1 MDPVGVRFSIGIG
14 GGLVTY
20 HRLVVGGYV
29 DQLAANVGS
38 CPASASSKGFSA
50 IESSIDRWS
59 SVEGGLAVTK
69 QQQEDPRHPL
79 FKGLAKVLGQKSV
92 ENGVDTA
99 EGRNKIGENTSQD

>member
-1 MDPVGVRFSIGIG
+1 MLDPVGVRFSIGIG

-38 CPASASSKGFSA
+38 CSASSKGFSA
-50 IESSIDRWS
+50 IESSIDRS

-69 QQQEDPRHPL
+69 QQQGDPRHPL
-79 FKGLAKVLGQKSV
+79 FEGLAKVLGQKSV
-92 ENGVDTA
+92 ENGVDTT

>member
-1 MDPVGVRFSIGIG
+1 MDPVGFRFSIWIG

-38 CPASASSKGFSA
+38 CPASSKGFST
-50 IESSIDRWS
+50 IESSIDRS
-59 SVEGGLAVTK
+59 SVEGLAVTK
-69 QQQEDPRHPL
+69 QQQEDPWHPL

>member
-1 MDPVGVRFSIGIG
+1 MDPVGFRFSIWIG

-38 CPASASSKGFSA
+38 CPASSKGFST
-50 IESSIDRWS
+50 IESSIDRS
-59 SVEGGLAVTK
+59 SVEGLAVTK

>member
-1 MDPVGVRFSIGIG
+1 MDPVGVRFSLGIG
-14 GGLVTY
+14 SGLVVAY

-38 CPASASSKGFSA
+38 CPASASSKGFPA
-50 IESSIDRWS
+50 IESSIDRS
-59 SVEGGLAVTK
+59 SVEGLAVTK

-79 FKGLAKVLGQKSV
+79 FEGLAKVLGQKSV
-92 ENGVDTA
+92 ENGVDTT